1 MWTWLKNWDKRQY
14 RIVKVFMFKDSYRI
28 EEKRPYGFTWSRL
41 NYVCDTVEQA
51 EETITRLK
59 KMNQPDE
66 VIKVIG
72 D

>member
-1 MWTWLKNWDKRQY
+1 
-14 RIVKVFMFKDSYRI
+14 MFKDSYRI